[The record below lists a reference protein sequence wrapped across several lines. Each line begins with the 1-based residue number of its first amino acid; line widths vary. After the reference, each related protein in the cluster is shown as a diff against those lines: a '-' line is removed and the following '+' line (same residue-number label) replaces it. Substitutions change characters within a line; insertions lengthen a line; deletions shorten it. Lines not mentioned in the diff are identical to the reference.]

1 MKLGGIPQSL
11 DEWLGTKLGLLPQ
24 PLLDTHVAML
34 LARAVMEGT
43 RLGVFEA
50 LKDGPLPAEE
60 VAARCGCDP
69 KAMRK
74 LLDALAGCEYL
85 RWEAGRYTL
94 APVARKWLLAE
105 SPQSLR

>member
-43 RLGVFEA
+43 KLGVFEA
-50 LKDGPLPAEE
+50 LAAGPLTAEE
-60 VAARCGCDP
+60 VAARCGGEP
-69 KAMRK
+69 AAPGNSP
-74 LLDALAGCEYL
+74 DALTGCEYL
-85 RWEAGRYTL
+85 RFESGRYAL
-94 APVARKWLLAE
+94 PAMARKWL
-105 SPQSLR
+105 